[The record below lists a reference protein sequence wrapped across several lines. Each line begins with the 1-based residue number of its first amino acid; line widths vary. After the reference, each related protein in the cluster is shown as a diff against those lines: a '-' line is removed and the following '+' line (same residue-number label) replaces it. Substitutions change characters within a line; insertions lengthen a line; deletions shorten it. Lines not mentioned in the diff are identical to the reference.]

1 MRLRGLIDVYLNQ
14 DIYIVGAGPSV
25 NVFPMDFLKDKI
37 CLSLN
42 DTYKMHPA
50 VKPVVIM
57 NNPTYA
63 HAGSREAPYHEY
75 FKNIKYPIVKMTGR
89 YRSWKGTDWD
99 DPYLY
104 CYDWSH
110 RIETELW
117 TMKKDT
123 DTLYSSP
130 DGCILQDALQ
140 LCWILG
146 ARNVFIIGC
155 DSRTMGGRHYAD
167 FNKDGFSAD
176 EAPKGFYKKG
186 RNYDSYVYGTMLV
199 KEFLRQKGVNVFNL
213 SGIVGYH
220 LVDTQFEVLKGTT
233 PLESVINEVKKIP
246 KWDPV

>member
-42 DTYKMHPA
+42 DTYKMNPA
-50 VKPVVIM
+50 VKPIVIM

-63 HAGSREAPYHEY
+63 HAGSREAPFHEY
-75 FKNIKYPIVKMTGR
+75 FKHIKYPVVKMTGR
-89 YRSWKGTDWD
+89 YRSWKGVDWD
-99 DPYLY
+99 DSYFY

-123 DTLYSSP
+123 DYLYSSP

-140 LCWILG
+140 LAWIMG
-146 ARNVFIIGC
+146 ARNIFIIGC

-176 EAPKGFYKKG
+176 EAPKGFYKKE
-186 RNYDSYVYGTMLV
+186 RNYDSYVYGTVLI
-199 KEFLRQKGVNVFNL
+199 KEFLRKQGVHVFNL

-220 LVDTQFEVLKGTT
+220 LVDTQFEVLKGAV